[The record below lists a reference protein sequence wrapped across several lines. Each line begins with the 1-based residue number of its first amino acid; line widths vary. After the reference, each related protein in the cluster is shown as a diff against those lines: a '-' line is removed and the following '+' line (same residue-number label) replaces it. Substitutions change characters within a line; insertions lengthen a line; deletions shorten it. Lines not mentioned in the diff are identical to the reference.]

1 MAEVLTAYDKQ
12 VFINCPFD
20 EKYVPILHAVTFT
33 LLFLGFTPRSALESD
48 ESGQERLGKII
59 GIIKDCKYGIHDI
72 SRVEFGGDATD
83 PLPRYNMPFE
93 CGLFF
98 GAREFGARQQKSKK
112 ILILDSVEHRAKK
125 TMSDIAGK
133 DTGHHAGDPL
143 RAIACIRRFF
153 KDKPGVESPPGDE
166 FLQKLYQDFRSG
178 IGKYLDQKKI
188 SETEISQLTYWVDFV
203 EIANFYLIDNS
214 PFHANGSSTS
224 ST

>member
-1 MAEVLTAYDKQ
+1 MTEAMSAYDRQ

-20 EKYVPILHAVTFT
+20 VKYVPILHSVTFT

-59 GIIKDCKYGIHDI
+59 SIIKDCKYGIHDI
-72 SRVEFGGDATD
+72 SRVEFGGDVAD

-98 GAREFGARQQKSKK
+98 GAREFGARQHKAKK

-133 DTGHHAGDPL
+133 DTGHHGGDPL
-143 RAIACIRRFF
+143 QAIACIRRFF
-153 KDKPGVESPPGDE
+153 KDKPGVKDPPGDG
-166 FLQKLYQDFRSG
+166 FLRQLYQDFLSG
-178 IGKYLDQKKI
+178 MDKYLDDKKI
-188 SETEISQLTYWVDFV
+188 SPAEISQLTYWVDFV
-203 EIANFYLIDNS
+203 EIANSYLIDNS
-214 PFHANGSSTS
+214 PFQANGGAGGGA
-224 ST
+224 